1 MAKGP
6 LAGVKV
12 IEYCENIAGPFCGKQ
27 FSDQGAEVIK
37 IERPWGDSERMRGP
51 FYKDVADPEHSSGF
65 LFNNTNKKSITL
77 NLEAKTAREIF
88 KKLIAEA
95 DILIED
101 TKPGTLESLGL
112 GYETLREINPGLIM
126 ASITPFGQTGPYRDY
141 KAYYLNTFHGC
152 GAGYLLPADSP
163 NTDREPIKMGGSM
176 GESDIGLCAATA
188 ILGAYYWREFG
199 GGTGQ
204 YIDISKQEAEMAI
217 ERQNLMLYFE
227 TGKSK
232 GRTSNSAV
240 RDILITCGDGGCI
253 KIVLLPEKQWL
264 GLCRALGDPE
274 WTKMEMFSTD
284 AKRIENYQ
292 YMKEYLT
299 EAAKDYTAYEM
310 FAKIQA
316 EGTACAPV
324 CSAKQVYES
333 PQNEVREFFVEMD
346 HPVVGK
352 RLYPGLPYITSTAP
366 ITDNTAAPL
375 LGQHNEEILC
385 GRLGYTVPELAKLK
399 EAGAV

>member
-6 LAGVKV
+6 LTGVRV
-12 IEYCENIAGPFCGKQ
+12 LEYCEYTAGPFCGKQ

-37 IERPWGDSERMRGP
+37 IERPEGEGARRRGP
-51 FYKDVADPEHSSGF
+51 FFRDEANPEHSSEY

-77 NLEAKTAREIF
+77 NLESATGKEIF
-88 KKLIAEA
+88 KKLVADT

-101 TKPGTLESLGL
+101 TAPGTFEALGL
-112 GYETLREINPGLIM
+112 GYEILKEINPGLIM
-126 ASITPFGQTGPYRDY
+126 ASITPYGQTGPYRDY

-176 GESDIGLCAATA
+176 GESDIGLCAATG
-188 ILGAYYWREFG
+188 ILGAYFWREFG

-227 TGKSK
+227 SGKSK
-232 GRTSNSAV
+232 TRTGNSAV

-284 AKRIENYQ
+284 ALRVKNYQ
-292 YMKEYLT
+292 HMKTYLT
-299 EAAKDYTAYEM
+299 EAASTYTAYEL

-352 RLYPGLPYITSTAP
+352 RAYPGIPYITDTAP
-366 ITDNTAAPL
+366 ISDNFAAPL

-385 GRLGYTVPELAKLK
+385 GKLGYAKADLAKMR
-399 EAGAV
+399 EAGII